1 MARTATQL
9 VMTYDDQGNASFKS
23 EVVTNN
29 RNVGSPKV
37 FTIGEAINRFQF
49 DTSPATQDDV
59 LPDPLTEQLNVIRKF
74 ITGES
79 SDGDQDSRV
88 TLKEFPQFN
97 IRDSVTKDITDALG
111 ESAGKKFEKYS
122 TMADITGGLKDINKT
137 SRTVGML
144 GISTP
149 TFDPITSLLVTGL
162 NKYSERQRENL
173 IKEYH
178 DSDYYTDKM
187 NRMQTE
193 YEAYGD
199 YDAFTDYSAGPTYTR
214 EDLRPGTVF
223 DAEDE
228 GGGEVP
234 DISTQTR
241 SAFDYESQAYDT
253 SGDSQEDTSPGSTG
267 PGGSD
272 EMGSF

>member
-144 GISTP
+144 GVSTP

-193 YEAYGD
+193 YETYGD

-228 GGGEVP
+228 ETDFTPPSNG
-234 DISTQTR
+234 IM
-241 SAFDYESQAYDT
+241 
-253 SGDSQEDTSPGSTG
+253 SP
-267 PGGSD
+267 PPA
-272 EMGSF
+272 

>member
-1 MARTATQL
+1 
-9 VMTYDDQGNASFKS
+9 
-23 EVVTNN
+23 
-29 RNVGSPKV
+29 
-37 FTIGEAINRFQF
+37 
-49 DTSPATQDDV
+49 
-59 LPDPLTEQLNVIRKF
+59 
-74 ITGES
+74 
-79 SDGDQDSRV
+79 
-88 TLKEFPQFN
+88 
-97 IRDSVTKDITDALG
+97 
-111 ESAGKKFEKYS
+111 
-122 TMADITGGLKDINKT
+122 
-137 SRTVGML
+137 
-144 GISTP
+144 
-149 TFDPITSLLVTGL
+149 
-162 NKYSERQRENL
+162 
-173 IKEYH
+173 
-178 DSDYYTDKM
+178 M
-187 NRMQTE
+187 NTMQTE
-193 YEAYGD
+193 YETYGD

>member
-23 EVVTNN
+23 EVVTSN
-29 RNVGSPKV
+29 RNEGSPRV

-144 GISTP
+144 GVSTP

-193 YEAYGD
+193 YETYGD

-228 GGGEVP
+228 ETDFTPPSNGIMSP
-234 DISTQTR
+234 PP
-241 SAFDYESQAYDT
+241 AYDFDD
-253 SGDSQEDTSPGSTG
+253 SMGDSGSSQDTASTAGDAPGYSGPSP
-267 PGGSD
+267 
-272 EMGSF
+272 F

>member
-122 TMADITGGLKDINKT
+122 TMADITGGLKDINKA
-137 SRTVGML
+137 SRTVGIL
-144 GISTP
+144 GVSTP

-193 YEAYGD
+193 YETYGD